1 MDLNI
6 EHLLHLAL
14 DSGGVL
20 FVMPLLLLVALAV
33 VIERTWALA
42 RCERDGL
49 RALATIER
57 LRHMDRGELAKLA
70 AGIPAPFATVV
81 GVPVRFKRVHDERRL
96 ESLIEESI
104 LRLVPGLDRRLW
116 VLDTVVTL
124 APLLGLLGTIV
135 GMFHAFSILGQA
147 GGAPTQI
154 TGGVAEAL
162 TATAAGLFIAIV
174 GLIGY
179 NALQERVRRLVHH
192 METLKSMLV
201 NRLEGAEDR
210 SGESAAAE
218 RLHDPAVTHP
228 AEPRYRPAASTN

>member
-1 MDLNI
+1 MNI
-6 EHLLHLAL
+6 GHIFHLAV

-33 VIERTWALA
+33 IIERTWALA
-42 RCERDGL
+42 RCEHDGL
-49 RALATIER
+49 RALAAIER

-70 AGIPAPFATVV
+70 AGMPAPFATVV
-81 GVPVRFKRVHDERRL
+81 GVPVRFDRVHDERRL

-104 LRLVPGLDRRLW
+104 LRLAPGLDRRLW

-135 GMFHAFSILGQA
+135 GMFHAFSILGQS

-162 TATAAGLFIAIV
+162 SATAAGLFIAIV
-174 GLIGY
+174 GLLGY

-201 NRLEGAEDR
+201 NRLESPQGR
-210 SGESAAAE
+210 SGESASADRVGDAA
-218 RLHDPAVTHP
+218 AAKA
-228 AEPRYRPAASTN
+228 AEPRYRAAATTN